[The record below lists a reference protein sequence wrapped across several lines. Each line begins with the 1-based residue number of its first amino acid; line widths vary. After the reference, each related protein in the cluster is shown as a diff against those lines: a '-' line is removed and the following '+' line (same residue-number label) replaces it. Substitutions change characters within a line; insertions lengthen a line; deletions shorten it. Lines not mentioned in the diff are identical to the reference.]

1 MRPELLL
8 SVWAS
13 NNEQIQSAWTNKLSK
28 FKYLHEA
35 LFNIRIDDVGLQFSS
50 AAVSSMDA
58 LFFDTFMQIFVQ
70 ISETQ
75 EPYFE
80 NFLFQGKG
88 CSLDADLYISIVIV
102 DFGY

>member
-1 MRPELLL
+1 
-8 SVWAS
+8 
-13 NNEQIQSAWTNKLSK
+13 
-28 FKYLHEA
+28 
-35 LFNIRIDDVGLQFSS
+35 
-50 AAVSSMDA
+50 MDA